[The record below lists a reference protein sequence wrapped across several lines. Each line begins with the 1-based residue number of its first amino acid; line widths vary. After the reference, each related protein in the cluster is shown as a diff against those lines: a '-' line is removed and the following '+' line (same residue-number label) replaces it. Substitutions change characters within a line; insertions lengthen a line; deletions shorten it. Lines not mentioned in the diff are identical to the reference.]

1 MSDDYEPT
9 LKRGPGRPKSPLP
22 DAQDLKDLARED
34 RKEVV
39 AVQRRRRSGMGLD
52 RTRKLYVPEEFKD
65 TEFEYRWI
73 NDSHG
78 RIESKTVQDDW
89 DVVKKTKDGKEM
101 DYRVPVDT
109 FNRTGQP
116 MYAYLCRK
124 PKDLY
129 KQDKA
134 EEQKVIDDQE
144 EAMRGGPPPD
154 PKGGNK
160 ESSTTYVPGGRNIIG
175 RS

>member
-1 MSDDYEPT
+1 MSDDYEPIP
-9 LKRGPGRPKSPLP
+9 KRGPGRPKSVLP

-52 RTRKLYVPEEFKD
+52 RTRKLYIPEEDKD
-65 TEFEYRWI
+65 PNFTYRWI
-73 NDSHG
+73 NDTHG
-78 RIESKTVQDDW
+78 RIESKTVHDDW
-89 DVVKKTKDGKEM
+89 DIVKKTKDGVEM
-101 DYRVPVDT
+101 DYRIPVDT
-109 FNRTGQP
+109 SRTGQP
-116 MYAYLCRK
+116 LYAYACKK
-124 PKDLY
+124 PIDLY

-154 PKGGNK
+154 PKGGLT
-160 ESSTTYVPGGRNIIG
+160 ESHTTYVPGGRNIIG